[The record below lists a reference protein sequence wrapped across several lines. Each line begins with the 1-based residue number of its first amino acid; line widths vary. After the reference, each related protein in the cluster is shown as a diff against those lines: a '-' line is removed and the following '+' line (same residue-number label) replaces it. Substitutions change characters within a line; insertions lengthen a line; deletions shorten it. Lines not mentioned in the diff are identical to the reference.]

1 MASQAFQRLWADAN
15 RLVHSQADQRAQRRQ
30 RDSVT
35 ASGGEVMLNLL
46 PLVNGVL
53 HAVSGL
59 LSAMTAWCVAGGFV
73 ITAIAL
79 LSGQAGGRRDGEHPD
94 PFGIKDL

>member
-1 MASQAFQRLWADAN
+1 VTSVI
-15 RLVHSQADQRAQRRQ
+15 VHALTAGF
-30 RDSVT
+30 VT
-35 ASGGEVMLNLL
+35 
-46 PLVNGVL
+46 
-53 HAVSGL
+53 
-59 LSAMTAWCVAGGFV
+59 MTAWCVAGGFV